1 LTASPTV
8 ASRRHGWLARSA
20 RAALG
25 LLGWRV
31 AFDGLPGPKGVA
43 IVYPHTSNWD
53 FVLGLLAKWT
63 IGLPTR
69 WVGKESLFKGVAGVT
84 LGRLMRL

>member
-8 ASRRHGWLARSA
+8 ASRRHGWLARGA

-25 LLGWRV
+25 LIGWHV
-31 AFDGLPGPKGVA
+31 VFDGLPAPRGIA

-53 FVLGLLAKWT
+53 FVLGLLAKWAV
-63 IGLPTR
+63 GLPIR
-69 WVGKESLFKGVAGVT
+69 WVGKESLSRGWPASPSAV
-84 LGRLMRL
+84 